1 MQKLLRAKGFYRNF
15 STFFKMDEFT
25 ILVEIYRPILKWIG
39 GKTQIVDK
47 IFESFPSEI
56 ESYHEIFLGGGSVLL
71 NLLAYQEA
79 GIITIKKK
87 IYAYDANISLIYVYK
102 NIQLNPERL
111 YKIIKKYI
119 KEYNSIE
126 PHSKKSMAVN
136 RKPENLDEALE
147 SQESYYYWIRDKYNH
162 LNNKKSFTNSAMF
175 IFLNKT
181 CFRGMYRVGPN
192 GFNVPF
198 GNYKNPSIISKSH
211 LLQFHKIIK
220 NVIFTDGDFHNT
232 MSNIQAG
239 DFVYM
244 DPPYA
249 PQEKTSFVG
258 YNKDG
263 FALNNHMDLFNL
275 CHKLKNNNIDFVMSN
290 ADVKLIRDNFSDSQ
304 YLIKTIVCRRA
315 INSKKPGSSAN
326 EVIIQPM

>member
-1 MQKLLRAKGFYRNF
+1 
-15 STFFKMDEFT
+15 MDEFT

-162 LNNKKSFTNSAMF
+162 LNNK
-175 IFLNKT
+175 T
-181 CFRGMYRVGPN
+181 CFRGMLAV
-192 GFNVPF
+192 VC
-198 GNYKNPSIISKSH
+198 PSIISKSH

-220 NVIFTDGDFHNT
+220 NVIFIDGDFHNT